1 MTQFSSPRY
10 AFKSEMEANIML
22 RGQFVPLHLMGRIL
36 EDRSPQR
43 QKSKVVINI
52 QILVY

>member
-1 MTQFSSPRY
+1 MTQFSPVMHSSQ
-10 AFKSEMEANIML
+10 KSEANIML

-36 EDRSPQR
+36 IDRSPQL
-43 QKSKVVINI
+43 QKSKVVDNI